1 MHSMPFS
8 IKMVSGSPWYERKGD
23 VMSTQPLRYTIQDLT
38 GGPNIYQTPCPEPL
52 FKRSYISES
61 VLAHEI
67 ADKYCLGIPYNRSQF
82 ERNRLN
88 VPYTGD
94 DLSRWT
100 INLYEKKFIYLMPLL
115 WDSLITNDEQI
126 IQADETTF
134 LVLRIDGKE
143 PGSRSYIWS
152 YNTCKTAEHPIHLYA
167 FEMGRSG
174 DFPASRLM
182 EFVGYLVTDA
192 YPGYNKV
199 ARVIHVLCWIHAR
212 RKFVEALPTDRS
224 LLVLSKQ
231 FNAIQKIDE
240 MFKQEA
246 KLQNLDAATRLEERD
261 LIIRPLVKCFY
272 DWLDLIEPTIVPKTK
287 LAQAVSYCK
296 KYRNELFAF
305 LDNGNLPMHNQV
317 SELSMRN
324 IAIGRKNFLFYGSP
338 RGANAG
344 TCMYSLVE
352 TAVANHLD
360 PELYLNF
367 LMENMKGENFEKSRD
382 HLETLLP
389 WADMPQKKC
398 LQSCPSDRRQKSPKP
413 LQPVL

>member
-1 MHSMPFS
+1 MYSMPFS

-38 GGPNIYQTPCPEPL
+38 SGPNIYQTPCPEPL

-272 DWLDLIEPTIVPKTK
+272 DWLDLIEPTIIPKTK

-296 KYRNELFAF
+296 KYRTELFAF

-352 TAVANHLD
+352 TAEANHLD
-360 PELYLNF
+360 PELYLKF

-389 WADMPQKKC
+389 WADLPQKKC